1 MSTTNKCQKCGCEDS
16 FLTSPAPCPTP
27 AGCPTPEPCS
37 EVFDAQC
44 VIYTATNITCNNTI
58 VVPSGATL
66 TQALQSI
73 VNYFCVNSGGNTAV
87 SINAN
92 GFKVTSCLDE
102 DITLPA
108 NATVEYVG
116 PLAMCLGNTL
126 TVPSTTTLTIL

>member
-1 MSTTNKCQKCGCEDS
+1 MSTTNTCKKCGCEDS
-16 FLTSPAPCPTP
+16 FLPSPAPCPTP

-37 EVFDAQC
+37 EVFNAEC
-44 VIYTATNITCNNTI
+44 SVYTGANIICSATTI
-58 VVPSGATL
+58 VPSGATL
-66 TQALQSI
+66 AEALQA
-73 VNYFCVNSGGNTAV
+73 VVAYFCANGGGNTPL

-92 GFKVTSCLDE
+92 GFKVTSCLNE